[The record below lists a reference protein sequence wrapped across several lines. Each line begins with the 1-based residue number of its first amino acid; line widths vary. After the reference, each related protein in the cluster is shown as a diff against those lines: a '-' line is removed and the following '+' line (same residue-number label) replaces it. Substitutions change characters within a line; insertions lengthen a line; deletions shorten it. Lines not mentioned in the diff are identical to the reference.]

1 MEPCPQHHPLTLLEL
16 KLYTQVLT
24 QQILDNGLHVTA
36 DPVAVALNQLHDALR
51 RHEETVAVGPLLQ
64 GGCVVVDHAGNLEQ
78 REYRK
83 WQNKHKLKRHPPT
96 KESS

>member
-1 MEPCPQHHPLTLLEL
+1 MEPCPQPHPLTLLEL

-78 REYRK
+78 R
-83 WQNKHKLKRHPPT
+83 PT
-96 KESS
+96 ESGRISTN